1 MHEDGLAVSNDA
13 VGTKTATL
21 PAGHARSDM
30 QTDHDDGQ
38 RGHDVALRD
47 AVTSAAPK
55 PNADAKRKSKAGAW
69 QSLWSLDYEL

>member
-1 MHEDGLAVSNDA
+1 MHEDGLAVSKNA

-21 PAGHARSDM
+21 SAAHARSDT

-38 RGHDVALRD
+38 RGRDVALRD
-47 AVTSAAPK
+47 TITSARK
-55 PNADAKRKSKAGAW
+55 PDADAKRKSKAGAW